1 MVKKTLTYE
10 EIIEICT
17 RKCGCGIL
25 RADGEIEC
33 TNPYWCIYDITEHSG
48 LD

>member
-1 MVKKTLTYE
+1 MGKKTLTHE
-10 EIIEICT
+10 EIVEICT